1 MLGSKRV
8 QCVFCELWRVSF
20 MRCHEAVGLD
30 QLVQRLERMRADMD
44 VLTPLVLDLQT
55 TVQGWGTASSGW
67 RSQ

>member
-8 QCVFCELWRVSF
+8 QCVFCEFWHVSWV
-20 MRCHEAVGLD
+20 RCHKAV
-30 QLVQRLERMRADMD
+30 RADMD

-55 TVQGWGTASSGW
+55 TVQGWERAGW

>member
-8 QCVFCELWRVSF
+8 QCVFCELWHVSF

-55 TVQGWGTASSGW
+55 EVQGWGTASSGW